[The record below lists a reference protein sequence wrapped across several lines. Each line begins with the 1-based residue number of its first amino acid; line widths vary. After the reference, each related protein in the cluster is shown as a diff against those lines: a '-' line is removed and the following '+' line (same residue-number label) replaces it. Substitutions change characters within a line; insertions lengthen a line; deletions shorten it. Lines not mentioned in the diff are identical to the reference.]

1 VQTFQQEGFPGTD
14 EYTLQGV
21 DLDAEGGISGQ
32 DGATGPATV
41 MSRMEAN
48 SGGAGTGP
56 GKRQIA
62 AHVQVD
68 RWQTEHMTVDVTS
81 PEPGF
86 AVLRLMDYPAWRVTR
101 NGSVPVGIRRNE
113 NGWMAI
119 PVEAGEN
126 RIDVRWRTTGDTWAG
141 IGLSLGAVAIT
152 LALIWAA
159 GRKLQPD
166 LART

>member
-1 VQTFQQEGFPGTD
+1 
-14 EYTLQGV
+14 
-21 DLDAEGGISGQ
+21 
-32 DGATGPATV
+32 
-41 MSRMEAN
+41 
-48 SGGAGTGP
+48 
-56 GKRQIA
+56 
-62 AHVQVD
+62 
-68 RWQTEHMTVDVTS
+68 
-81 PEPGF
+81 
-86 AVLRLMDYPAWRVTR
+86 
-101 NGSVPVGIRRNE
+101 
-113 NGWMAI
+113 MAI